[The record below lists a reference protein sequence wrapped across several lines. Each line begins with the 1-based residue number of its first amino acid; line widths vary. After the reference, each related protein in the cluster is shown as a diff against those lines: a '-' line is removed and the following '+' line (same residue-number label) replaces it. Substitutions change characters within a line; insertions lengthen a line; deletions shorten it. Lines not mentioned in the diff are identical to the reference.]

1 MCVWD
6 ISIICP
12 IDHIHVFFFALSL
25 SLSFS
30 LHIAIRS
37 PCPSIGSPSL
47 EIAMSI
53 KTINYLVQGKTG
65 TKFFTQKK
73 RRQKPLIHGYLPSTT
88 GISHR
93 NLPFFMTISDEF
105 IPQQA
110 PSRAPSR
117 ASRSRAQKPPCCD
130 GRVADSHPSPVVPD
144 LDRNDHG
151 AINFEIKVIYDRNI
165 SKLVGPGKLLLE
177 SRAVQE

>member
-1 MCVWD
+1 M
-6 ISIICP
+6 
-12 IDHIHVFFFALSL
+12 
-25 SLSFS
+25 
-30 LHIAIRS
+30 
-37 PCPSIGSPSL
+37 
-47 EIAMSI
+47 
-53 KTINYLVQGKTG
+53 
-65 TKFFTQKK
+65 
-73 RRQKPLIHGYLPSTT
+73 

-117 ASRSRAQKPPCCD
+117 ASRSRAQKPPCFD

-151 AINFEIKVIYDRNI
+151 AMNFEIEISRNWLAQG
-165 SKLVGPGKLLLE
+165 SSLLE